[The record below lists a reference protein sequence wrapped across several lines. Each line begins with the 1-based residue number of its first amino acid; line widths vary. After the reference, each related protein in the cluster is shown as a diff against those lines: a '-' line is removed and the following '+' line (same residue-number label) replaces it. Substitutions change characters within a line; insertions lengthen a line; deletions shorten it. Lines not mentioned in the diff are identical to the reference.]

1 MEINEKDFAVIRE
14 ISNNAAADQRAIA
27 ARSGIS
33 LGMTNLIIKRL
44 TNMGYIKAKQLDK
57 KKIQYLLTPQGFA
70 EKARK
75 SYAYTRRTIGL
86 FKTTKEKI
94 RDLILEEHRKGA
106 VRFIIEGNS
115 DLCDLTESAY
125 RSLAIEGSTLQR
137 HDNLSSDSSVLR
149 SSDAT
154 GSYEGTTDLLTY
166 LSESGVLF

>member
-115 DLCDLTESAY
+115 EVADIAASAIA
-125 RSLAIEGSTLQR
+125 SLHHSGIILQR
-137 HDNLSSDSSVLR
+137 RDDINSESSHLIVSN
-149 SSDAT
+149 A
-154 GSYEGTTDLLTY
+154 EGTCSSSIDLLEF
-166 LSESGVLF
+166 LSMSGVFF